1 MKFKT
6 RILLAPAV
14 TLALFLAGWLASSA
28 IATRTADAVASLG
41 AVDYPYMEGL
51 KDFDQQLKRT
61 TQTVQSAVAEGDK
74 GKLDDARAI
83 ATEAK
88 ATLLRLRTLGDHRST
103 ADALGQAYGAYVGAA
118 THAAETMLGPPSDG
132 TAAAVAAMQAS
143 QQALEAQLA
152 GAIKAASAQVSG
164 RLDASHTGV
173 RRMMVSNAVSGVLIV
188 LVLVVGAWLM
198 LRAIARDLGAEPERL
213 RAMVARIAAGDLKID
228 DAAPAHED
236 AVLGRLQAMAA
247 QLARIVG
254 SIRRVS
260 LEVGEAS
267 AQIAKGN
274 DDLSRRTQVQAAS
287 LEQTSLSMA
296 QMTATVR
303 QNADHAEQAD
313 RLAREARMHAEQGGQ
328 VMAEANDSML
338 AINAASR
345 RIADIVGLIDE
356 IAFQTNLLALN
367 AAVEAARAGEQGRGF
382 AVVAAEVRHL
392 AQRSASAAK
401 EIKGLINDSVEKV
414 QTGSALVERSGASL
428 ETIVDSVKKVT
439 DIVAEIAAASQEQ
452 SAGIDQVNHAVSQMD
467 EMTQQNAALVE
478 EAAAAARAMQ
488 EQANELA
495 RQVAFFRLDGDGVA
509 AAPAP
514 VAKPTASTV
523 VAEAEAVFAAVRNSP
538 APRTVRVAEPAAA
551 VADAGVWKEF

>member
-6 RILLAPAV
+6 RILLAPAL

-28 IATRTADAVASLG
+28 VATRTADAVASLG

-88 ATLLRLRTLGDHRST
+88 ATLARLRTLGDHRAT
-103 ADALGQAYGAYVGAA
+103 ADALGQAYAAYVGAA
-118 THAAETMLGPPSDG
+118 THAADTMLGPPSDG
-132 TAAAVAAMQAS
+132 TAAAVAAMQTS
-143 QQALEAQLA
+143 QQALEAQLT
-152 GAIKAASAQVSG
+152 GAIKAASAQVSA

-173 RRMMVSNAVSGVLIV
+173 RRMMTSNAISGVLIV
-188 LVLVVGAWLM
+188 LVLIVGAWLM

-213 RAMVARIAAGDLKID
+213 RAMVARIAAGDLQID
-228 DAAPAHED
+228 DAPAHED

-247 QLARIVG
+247 QLGRIVG

-267 AQIAKGN
+267 AQIAQGN
-274 DDLSRRTQVQAAS
+274 DDLSHRTQTQASS

-303 QNADHAEQAD
+303 QNADHADQAD
-313 RLAREARMHAEQGGQ
+313 RLAREARMQAEQGGQ

-338 AINAASR
+338 AINTASR

-392 AQRSASAAK
+392 AQRSANAAK

-414 QTGSALVERSGASL
+414 QAGSALVERSGASL
-428 ETIVDSVKKVT
+428 EAIVDSVKKVT
-439 DIVAEIAAASQEQ
+439 DIVAEIAAASREQ
-452 SAGIDQVNHAVSQMD
+452 ATGILQVSATVGAMDQS
-467 EMTQQNAALVE
+467 TQQNAALVE
-478 EAAAAARAMQ
+478 EAAASSRAMQ
-488 EQANELA
+488 EQAGALLHE
-495 RQVAFFRLDGDGVA
+495 VAFFQLAEDGVEA
-509 AAPAP
+509 AEATPRTTSQPAPARMTQAAPIGAP
-514 VAKPTASTV
+514 LVAGA
-523 VAEAEAVFAAVRNSP
+523 
-538 APRTVRVAEPAAA
+538 
-551 VADAGVWKEF
+551 WQEF